1 MPAPDPN
8 TRAHLEWL
16 GFIQPNGLVVS
27 APALAKAGAI
37 LNRQDTEGQS
47 RLLGCI
53 RERTVDP
60 ARGPEPCIADFRE
73 FAATVLDWG
82 FSPHGYAGTEE
93 APVPAELELPLPDYG
108 ETLRPD
114 FAVRERDPRDGG
126 TPWQLL
132 VQVLDTGQDFD
143 APVTAGTDSRLE
155 ASAQG
160 RVERLLR
167 ATGVP
172 AGLLFNGVALRL
184 ISAPRGESSGW
195 MDFRVADMSLTAGRP
210 LCSALRL
217 LLSEQRLLALPRAQ
231 RLAALLEDSRKYQ
244 NEVSVRLAEQV
255 MHALYELVRGLQA
268 AHDASGGGLLREPLA
283 EGGDRDDIYRGLLA
297 IILRLVFLLYAE
309 ERGMLPEDDTFLRHY
324 SLSGLYERLRED
336 AALHPD
342 TMDQRFGAWAQ
353 LLVLFRLIHD
363 GARAHRTGGAV
374 TLPERHG
381 AIFDPDRFPFLEGR
395 YADAGVRQIV
405 ERVRP
410 PLVSDGAVYRVLEKL
425 FVLDGERIS
434 YRTLDVEQIGSV
446 YETIMGFRMEIA
458 TGRSVAIKPAKKLG
472 APSTVDL
479 DELLV
484 QPHGDRAKWLQAH
497 AERNVTDTVAKALRA
512 ADTLEDLHAALDR
525 VLDKDATP
533 DLVPPGALVL
543 QPNDERRRSGSHYT
557 PRELTE
563 PIVRHTLAPVL
574 GKLRGEDGRA
584 PTPAEILDLKVCDPA
599 MGSGAF
605 LVETCRQLAD
615 ALIEAC
621 CAHGEMPVIP
631 PDEDEVIHAR
641 RLVAQRCLY
650 GIDRNPMAVDLA
662 KVSLWLSTLARDHP
676 LTFVDHA
683 FRHGDSL
690 VGLTRRQIEAFHWL
704 PDTEPFQ
711 AGFETMRVR
720 EHVANATE
728 LRRRI
733 REAGEEVSDQELHDL
748 WHDARDEIDAVRLF
762 GDLAL
767 AAFFEEAKSKQR
779 EARRLQYTTAVAEG
793 EAIRYLPWLEEQ
805 RDDTP
810 PLAPFHWEIEFP
822 EVFDRE
828 NPGFDAFVGNPPFA
842 GKNAV
847 AAGNIAGYPDW
858 LKTLHDESHGNAD
871 LVAHFYRR
879 TFKLLRNG
887 GTLGLIATN
896 TIAQGDTRSSGLRWI
911 CEHDGEIYRATK
923 RYQWPGEAAVVVSV
937 LHIAKG
943 GHTGNKRL
951 DGRNVDTIT
960 AFLFHQGGHADPV
973 RLQANVGKSFIGS
986 IVLGMGF
993 TFDDTDRKGVA
1004 SPLTEMQRLI
1014 EADPRNHEAIFP
1026 YIGGEEVNT
1035 SPTHAYHRYVI
1046 NFRDYPLRRQPLP
1059 LAWADMDDA
1068 ERNKCKR
1075 NGRAPNDY
1083 PDPVAADWPELL
1095 HIVETRVKATRG
1107 NHSTASWWHFER
1119 LRSDLYSAITGL
1131 ERVLTCTIISNK
1143 IFFTFLPTR
1152 MVFSHKLAVF
1162 PFQSS
1167 SAFCILQS
1175 NVHEIWG
1182 RFFSSTMKDDIN
1194 YSPSDCFETFPF
1206 PESWETHSA
1215 IEVAGRTYF
1224 EFRAALMVRNDEGLT
1239 KTYNRFHDPYED
1251 GPEIDKLRELHAA
1264 MDRAA
1269 LDAYGWTDIST
1280 DCDFLLDYEIDE
1292 ATWGRKKKPY
1302 RYRWPDPV
1310 RNEVLARLLAL
1321 NAERAAEEARAGKAS
1336 NATNKKPAPELAR
1349 SRDRDAATTRPAHL
1363 VAEPKP
1369 LREHKTTPHPFNA
1382 PLTTRTRP
1390 KPSIVYPFLW
1400 RFAAERHRIYLQR
1413 VTGDAPPWTT
1423 DPVLSEYR
1431 FTNAFRASD
1440 RVSQYFIQLTYSD
1453 PHADDDTLLLRTLL
1467 FKVFNKVDTWK
1478 AIVNSLGIPVAS
1490 EFSYSSCENV
1500 LDDLRRNGRSLYSA
1514 AYIMP
1519 SGGRAGT
1526 PKHRMHLQ
1534 LIRRMVE
1541 DRLSARLQETKSL
1554 GDAYKL
1560 LLSYPTLGPFLAFQ
1574 YAIDLNYTTLMK
1586 HSEQSFV
1593 VAGPGALDGL
1603 SKCFESL
1610 GDYSAEDTI
1619 RWLSEIQQEEFSR
1632 HDLDFDG
1639 LWDRPLQPIDVQNLF
1654 CEVSKYTRVTHPEF
1668 RGLSGRTRIKRR
1680 FKTAG
1685 TLPRPF
1691 FPPKWGINDR
1701 VEEWFVEQG
1710 ANGSRGPEPF
1720 DLASP
1725 PSTLAPDN
1733 EESD

>member
-1 MPAPDPN
+1 MEPFS
-8 TRAHLEWL
+8 RWK
-16 GFIQPNGLVVS
+16 QKM
-27 APALAKAGAI
+27 ALM
-37 LNRQDTEGQS
+37 L
-47 RLLGCI
+47 
-53 RERTVDP
+53 DP
-60 ARGPEPCIADFRE
+60 ARGPEPCVSDFRE
-73 FAATVLDWG
+73 FAASVLAWG
-82 FSPHGYAGTEE
+82 FAPRGYAGTDE
-93 APVPAELELPLPDYG
+93 APVPAELEVPLPDYG

-114 FAVRERDPRDGG
+114 FAVRERNPRDGEP
-126 TPWQLL
+126 PWQLL
-132 VQVLDTGQDFD
+132 VQVLDAGQDFD
-143 APVTAGTDSRLE
+143 APAGGGGAGTRLE
-155 ASAQG
+155 ASPHG
-160 RVERLLR
+160 RAERLLR
-167 ATGVP
+167 STGVP

-217 LLSEQRLLALPRAQ
+217 LLSEQRLLALPRTQ

-244 NEVSVRLAEQV
+244 NEVSERLAEQV

-268 AHDASGGGLLREPLA
+268 ANDASGGGLLREPLA

-497 AERNVTDTVAKALRA
+497 ADRNVTDTVAKALRA

-615 ALIEAC
+615 ALIEAWG
-621 CAHGEMPVIP
+621 AHGEMPTIP

-662 KVSLWLSTLARDHP
+662 KMSLWLSTLARDHP

-690 VGLTRRQIEAFHWL
+690 VGLSRRQIEAFHWL
-704 PDTEPFQ
+704 PDTQPFQ
-711 AGFETMRVR
+711 AGFEVMRVR
-720 EHVANATE
+720 EHVARAAE
-728 LRRRI
+728 YRRRI
-733 REAGEEVSDQELHDL
+733 REAGEEVSDRELHDL
-748 WHDARDEIDAVRLF
+748 WHDACNEIDAVRLY

-767 AAFFEEAKSKQR
+767 AAFFAEAKPKQR
-779 EARRLQYTTAVAEG
+779 EAKRLQFTTAVAEG

-805 RDDTP
+805 RHDNP

-847 AAGNIAGYPDW
+847 AAGNITGYPDW
-858 LKTLHDESHGNAD
+858 LKSLHDESHGNAD

-879 TFKLLRNG
+879 AFNLIRNG

-911 CEHDGEIYRATK
+911 CEQGGEIFRATK
-923 RYQWPGEAAVVVSV
+923 RYQWPGDAAVVVSV
-937 LHIAKG
+937 LHITKG
-943 GHTGNKRL
+943 DYAGSKVL
-951 DGRNVDTIT
+951 DSTNVDTIT
-960 AFLFHQGGHADPV
+960 AFLFHRGGHADPV
-973 RLQANVGKSFIGS
+973 RLQANVGKSFQGS
-986 IVLGMGF
+986 TVLGMGF
-993 TFDDTDRKGVA
+993 TFDDTDKKGVA
-1004 SPLTEMQRLI
+1004 SPLAEMHRLV
-1014 EADPRNHEAIFP
+1014 EADPHNREAIFP

-1035 SPTHAYHRYVI
+1035 SPTHSHHRYVI
-1046 NFRDYPLRRQPLP
+1046 NFHDYPLRREESPVP
-1059 LAWADMDDA
+1059 WADMGEQ
-1068 ERNKCKR
+1068 ERDECLR
-1075 NGRAPNDY
+1075 SGRVPNDY

-1095 HIVETRVKATRG
+1095 HIVETRAKGTRG
-1107 NHSTASWWHFER
+1107 NYSTASWWHFER
-1119 LRSDLYSAITGL
+1119 LRSDLYAAIAGKM
-1131 ERVLTCTIISNK
+1131 RVLATPQTSNVQALSFLHPQM
-1143 IFFTFLPTR
+1143 IFGHTLI
-1152 MVFSHKLAVF
+1152 VFSFDAY
-1162 PFQSS
+1162 
-1167 SAFCILQS
+1167 SAFAVLQS
-1175 NVHEIWG
+1175 
-1182 RFFSSTMKDDIN
+1182 RFHQTWAAFLGPTMKDDLR
-1194 YSPSDCFETFPF
+1194 YTPTDCFESYPF
-1206 PESWETHSA
+1206 PRGWETHPTL
-1215 IEVAGRTYF
+1215 ETAGEAYY
-1224 EFRAALMVRNDEGLT
+1224 EHRAALMVRNNEGMT

-1251 GPEIDKLRELHAA
+1251 DAEIAEFRELHTA
-1264 MDRAA
+1264 MDRAV
-1269 LDAYGWTDIST
+1269 LDAYGWSDIPT
-1280 DCDFLLDYEIDE
+1280 DCAFLLDYDIDE

-1310 RNEVLARLLAL
+1310 RDEVLARLLAL
-1321 NAERAAEEARAGKAS
+1321 NAERAAEEARSGTTSDPTHRKPTPESPPTRYRQTPAS
-1336 NATNKKPAPELAR
+1336 
-1349 SRDRDAATTRPAHL
+1349 RPNL
-1363 VAEPKP
+1363 MVAEPKP
-1369 LREHKTTPHPFNA
+1369 FW
-1382 PLTTRTRP
+1382 
-1390 KPSIVYPFLW
+1390 PSP
-1400 RFAAERHRIYLQR
+1400 
-1413 VTGDAPPWTT
+1413 
-1423 DPVLSEYR
+1423 
-1431 FTNAFRASD
+1431 
-1440 RVSQYFIQLTYSD
+1440 
-1453 PHADDDTLLLRTLL
+1453 DD
-1467 FKVFNKVDTWK
+1467 
-1478 AIVNSLGIPVAS
+1478 
-1490 EFSYSSCENV
+1490 
-1500 LDDLRRNGRSLYSA
+1500 
-1514 AYIMP
+1514 
-1519 SGGRAGT
+1519 
-1526 PKHRMHLQ
+1526 
-1534 LIRRMVE
+1534 
-1541 DRLSARLQETKSL
+1541 
-1554 GDAYKL
+1554 
-1560 LLSYPTLGPFLAFQ
+1560 
-1574 YAIDLNYTTLMK
+1574 
-1586 HSEQSFV
+1586 
-1593 VAGPGALDGL
+1593 
-1603 SKCFESL
+1603 
-1610 GDYSAEDTI
+1610 
-1619 RWLSEIQQEEFSR
+1619 
-1632 HDLDFDG
+1632 
-1639 LWDRPLQPIDVQNLF
+1639 
-1654 CEVSKYTRVTHPEF
+1654 
-1668 RGLSGRTRIKRR
+1668 
-1680 FKTAG
+1680 
-1685 TLPRPF
+1685 
-1691 FPPKWGINDR
+1691 
-1701 VEEWFVEQG
+1701 
-1710 ANGSRGPEPF
+1710 
-1720 DLASP
+1720 
-1725 PSTLAPDN
+1725 
-1733 EESD
+1733 

>member
-16 GFIQPNGLVVS
+16 GFIQPQGLVVS

-37 LNRQDTEGQS
+37 LNRQDAEGQS
-47 RLLGCI
+47 WLAGCI
-53 RERTVDP
+53 RERMLDP
-60 ARGPEPCIADFRE
+60 ARGPEPCVSDFRE
-73 FAATVLDWG
+73 FAASVLGWG
-82 FSPHGYAGTEE
+82 FAPRGYAGTDE
-93 APVPAELELPLPDYG
+93 APVPAELEVPLPDYG

-114 FAVRERDPRDGG
+114 FAVRERNPRDGEP
-126 TPWQLL
+126 PWQLL
-132 VQVLDTGQDFD
+132 VQVLDAGQDFD
-143 APVTAGTDSRLE
+143 APAGGGGAGTRLE
-155 ASAQG
+155 ASPHG
-160 RVERLLR
+160 RAERLLR
-167 ATGVP
+167 STGVP
-172 AGLLFNGVALRL
+172 AGLLFNGVSLRL

-244 NEVSVRLAEQV
+244 NEVSERLAEQV

-395 YADAGVRQIV
+395 YADAGARQIV

-615 ALIEAC
+615 ALIEAWG
-621 CAHGEMPVIP
+621 AHGEMPTIP

-662 KVSLWLSTLARDHP
+662 KMSLWLSTLARDHP
-676 LTFVDHA
+676 LTFVDHT

-690 VGLTRRQIEAFHWL
+690 VGLTRRQIEAFHWF

-711 AGFETMRVR
+711 AGFEVMRVR
-720 EHVANATE
+720 EHVAKATE

-733 REAGEEVSDQELHDL
+733 REAGEEVSDQELHNL
-748 WHDARDEIDAVRLF
+748 WHDARNEIDAVRLY
-762 GDLAL
+762 GDLTL
-767 AAFFEEAKSKQR
+767 AAFFAEAKPKQR
-779 EARRLQYTTAVAEG
+779 EAMRLQFTTAVAEG
-793 EAIRYLPWLEEQ
+793 KAIRYLSWLEEQ
-805 RDDTP
+805 RHDNP
-810 PLAPFHWEIEFP
+810 PLAPFHWQIEFP
-822 EVFDRE
+822 EVFDRK

-879 TFKLLRNG
+879 AFNLIRNG
-887 GTLGLIATN
+887 GTFGLIATN

-911 CEHDGEIYRATK
+911 CEHTGEIYRATK
-923 RYQWPGEAAVVVSV
+923 RVQWPGEAAVVVSV

-943 GHTGNKRL
+943 EYAASKVL
-951 DGRNVDTIT
+951 DGTTVDSVT
-960 AFLFHQGGHADPV
+960 AFLFHRGGHADPV
-973 RLQANVGKSFIGS
+973 RLQANAGKSFQGS

-993 TFDDTDRKGVA
+993 TFDDTDKKGVA
-1004 SPLTEMQRLI
+1004 SPLAEMHRLI
-1014 EADPRNHEAIFP
+1014 EADPHNREAIFP

-1035 SPTHAYHRYVI
+1035 SPTHAHHRYVI
-1046 NFRDYPLRRQPLP
+1046 NFHDYPLRREDLGQTWREAETKQRRDWLQKGVVPL
-1059 LAWADMDDA
+1059 
-1068 ERNKCKR
+1068 
-1075 NGRAPNDY
+1075 DY
-1083 PDPVAADWPELL
+1083 PDPVAADWSKLL
-1095 HIVETRVKATRG
+1095 TILEERAKPDRDVQNRKALRER
-1107 NHSTASWWHFER
+1107 WWQYAEKR
-1119 LRSDLYSAITGL
+1119 PGLYSTIAGL
-1131 ERVLTCTIISNK
+1131 ERILAISRIGNA
-1143 IFFTFLPTR
+1143 FAFTFLTPGKVYNEKT
-1152 MVFSHKLAVF
+1152 VVF
-1162 PFQSS
+1162 PFVRTAQFAVLHSRG
-1167 SAFCILQS
+1167 
-1175 NVHEIWG
+1175 HEVWS
-1182 RFFSSTMKDDIN
+1182 RFFSSTLKDDLQ
-1194 YSPSDCFETFPF
+1194 YTPSDCFETFPF
-1206 PESWETHSA
+1206 PDGWESRPALEA
-1215 IEVAGRTYF
+1215 AGQIYY

-1251 GPEIDKLRELHAA
+1251 NPEIGRLRELHAA
-1264 MDRAA
+1264 MDRAV
-1269 LDAYGWTDIST
+1269 LDAYGWTDIPT

-1302 RYRWPDPV
+1302 RYRWPDGV
-1310 RNEVLARLLAL
+1310 RDEVLARLLAL
-1321 NAERAAEEARAGKAS
+1321 NAERAAEEARSGTTSHPTHRKPTPAS
-1336 NATNKKPAPELAR
+1336 PPTRHRQTPAP
-1349 SRDRDAATTRPAHL
+1349 RPNL
-1363 VAEPKP
+1363 MVAEPKP
-1369 LREHKTTPHPFNA
+1369 LWPTP
-1382 PLTTRTRP
+1382 
-1390 KPSIVYPFLW
+1390 
-1400 RFAAERHRIYLQR
+1400 
-1413 VTGDAPPWTT
+1413 
-1423 DPVLSEYR
+1423 
-1431 FTNAFRASD
+1431 
-1440 RVSQYFIQLTYSD
+1440 
-1453 PHADDDTLLLRTLL
+1453 DD
-1467 FKVFNKVDTWK
+1467 
-1478 AIVNSLGIPVAS
+1478 
-1490 EFSYSSCENV
+1490 
-1500 LDDLRRNGRSLYSA
+1500 
-1514 AYIMP
+1514 
-1519 SGGRAGT
+1519 
-1526 PKHRMHLQ
+1526 
-1534 LIRRMVE
+1534 
-1541 DRLSARLQETKSL
+1541 
-1554 GDAYKL
+1554 
-1560 LLSYPTLGPFLAFQ
+1560 
-1574 YAIDLNYTTLMK
+1574 
-1586 HSEQSFV
+1586 
-1593 VAGPGALDGL
+1593 
-1603 SKCFESL
+1603 
-1610 GDYSAEDTI
+1610 
-1619 RWLSEIQQEEFSR
+1619 
-1632 HDLDFDG
+1632 
-1639 LWDRPLQPIDVQNLF
+1639 
-1654 CEVSKYTRVTHPEF
+1654 
-1668 RGLSGRTRIKRR
+1668 
-1680 FKTAG
+1680 
-1685 TLPRPF
+1685 
-1691 FPPKWGINDR
+1691 
-1701 VEEWFVEQG
+1701 
-1710 ANGSRGPEPF
+1710 
-1720 DLASP
+1720 
-1725 PSTLAPDN
+1725 
-1733 EESD
+1733 

>member
-60 ARGPEPCIADFRE
+60 ARGPEPCIPDFRE

-82 FSPHGYAGTEE
+82 FSPHGYAGTQE
-93 APVPAELELPLPDYG
+93 APVPAELAVALPDYG

-114 FAVRERDPRDGG
+114 FAVRERDPRDGE
-126 TPWQLL
+126 PSWQLL
-132 VQVLDTGQDFD
+132 VQTLDTGQDFD
-143 APVTAGTDSRLE
+143 GPISGGAGTRLE

-160 RVERLLR
+160 RAERLLR
-167 ATGVP
+167 GTGVP

-184 ISAPRGESSGW
+184 VSAPRGESSGW

-244 NEVSVRLAEQV
+244 NEVSERLAEQV

-268 AHDASGGGLLREPLA
+268 AHDASGGDLLREPLA
-283 EGGDRDDIYRGLLA
+283 EAGDRDDVYRGLLA

-363 GARAHRTGGAV
+363 GARAHRTGGAI

-381 AIFDPDRFPFLEGR
+381 ALFDPDRFPFLEGR
-395 YADAGVRQIV
+395 YANAGVRQTV

-425 FVLDGERIS
+425 LVLDSERIS

-446 YETIMGFRMEIA
+446 YETIMGFRMEVA

-479 DELLV
+479 DELLA
-484 QPHGDRAKWLQAH
+484 QPHEDRAKWLQAW
-497 AERNVTDTVAKALRA
+497 ADRNVTDTVAKALRA
-512 ADTLEDLHAALDR
+512 AVTLEDLHAALDR
-525 VLDKDATP
+525 MLDKDATP

-574 GKLRGEDGRA
+574 ARLQGEDGRA

-615 ALIEAC
+615 ALIEAWGT
-621 CAHGEMPVIP
+621 HGEMPIIP

-641 RLVAQRCLY
+641 RLIAQRCLY

-662 KVSLWLSTLARDHP
+662 KTSLWLSTLARDHP

-711 AGFETMRVR
+711 AGFEVMRIR
-720 EHVANATE
+720 EHVTRAAE
-728 LRRRI
+728 YRWRI
-733 REAGEEVSDQELHDL
+733 READEEVSDQELHDL
-748 WHDARDEIDAVRLF
+748 WHDARNEINEVRLY

-767 AAFFEEAKSKQR
+767 AAFFAEAKPKQR
-779 EARRLQYTTAVAEG
+779 EATRFQFTTAVAEG

-805 RDDTP
+805 RDATP
-810 PLAPFHWEIEFP
+810 ALAPFHWEVEFP

-847 AAGNIAGYPDW
+847 AAGNIASYPDW
-858 LKTLHDESHGNAD
+858 LKALHQESHGNAD

-879 TFKLLRNG
+879 AFHLMRNG

-911 CEHDGEIYRATK
+911 CEHGGEIYRATK
-923 RYQWPGEAAVVVSV
+923 RYQWPGDAAVVVSV

-943 GHTGNKRL
+943 DYAGSRVL
-951 DGRNVDTIT
+951 DGADVDTIT
-960 AFLFHQGGHADPV
+960 AFLFHRGGHADPV
-973 RLQANVGKSFIGS
+973 RLQANAGKSFVGS
-986 IVLGMGF
+986 YVLGMGF
-993 TFDDTDRKGVA
+993 TFDDTDKKGIA
-1004 SPLTEMQRLI
+1004 SPLAEMHRLI
-1014 EADPRNHEAIFP
+1014 EADPHNREAIFP

-1035 SPTHAYHRYVI
+1035 SPTHTHHRYVI
-1046 NFRDYPLRRQPLP
+1046 NFRDYPLRREESPVP
-1059 LAWADMDDA
+1059 WADMDEQ
-1068 ERNKCKR
+1068 ERDECVR
-1075 NGRAPNDY
+1075 TGQVPDDY
-1083 PDPVAADWPELL
+1083 SDPVAADWPELL
-1095 HIVETRVKATRG
+1095 AIVEQRVKPERNKLTRNPIGRKRAEFWWRYGAT
-1107 NHSTASWWHFER
+1107 AKE
-1119 LRSDLYSAITGL
+1119 LYAAITGSD
-1131 ERVLTCTIISNK
+1131 RVLAISRYGQVAALTLLPPGPVYSDSII
-1143 IFFTFLPTR
+1143 
-1152 MVFSHKLAVF
+1152 AF
-1162 PFQSS
+1162 PFDTYA
-1167 SAFCILQS
+1167 AFCALQS
-1175 NVHEIWG
+1175 RPHEIWA
-1182 RFFSSTMKDDIN
+1182 RFLGSSMKDDLR
-1194 YSPSDCFETFPF
+1194 YTPSDCFETFSF
-1206 PESWETHSA
+1206 PDCTPKAERQLGSGPADGTDGIDVPASGDRSA
-1215 IEVAGRTYF
+1215 KATGQPDDWASHPKLEAAGQAYY
-1224 EFRAALMVRNDEGLT
+1224 EYRAALMVRNDEGMT

-1251 GPEIDKLRELHAA
+1251 DPEIGRLRDLHAA
-1264 MDRAA
+1264 MDRAV
-1269 LDAYGWTDIST
+1269 LDAYGWKDIPIE
-1280 DCDFLLDYEIDE
+1280 CDFLLDYEIDE

-1302 RYRWPDPV
+1302 RYRWPDHI
-1310 RNEVLARLLAL
+1310 RDEVLARLLAL
-1321 NAERAAEEARAGKAS
+1321 NTERAAEEARSGAAS
-1336 NATNKKPAPELAR
+1336 HPTRRKFTPGPAR
-1349 SRDRDAATTRPAHL
+1349 SRYRQAPASDSSL
-1363 VAEPKP
+1363 MVAEPQP
-1369 LREHKTTPHPFNA
+1369 LWPT
-1382 PLTTRTRP
+1382 
-1390 KPSIVYPFLW
+1390 
-1400 RFAAERHRIYLQR
+1400 
-1413 VTGDAPPWTT
+1413 
-1423 DPVLSEYR
+1423 
-1431 FTNAFRASD
+1431 SD
-1440 RVSQYFIQLTYSD
+1440 D
-1453 PHADDDTLLLRTLL
+1453 
-1467 FKVFNKVDTWK
+1467 
-1478 AIVNSLGIPVAS
+1478 
-1490 EFSYSSCENV
+1490 
-1500 LDDLRRNGRSLYSA
+1500 
-1514 AYIMP
+1514 
-1519 SGGRAGT
+1519 
-1526 PKHRMHLQ
+1526 
-1534 LIRRMVE
+1534 
-1541 DRLSARLQETKSL
+1541 
-1554 GDAYKL
+1554 
-1560 LLSYPTLGPFLAFQ
+1560 
-1574 YAIDLNYTTLMK
+1574 
-1586 HSEQSFV
+1586 
-1593 VAGPGALDGL
+1593 
-1603 SKCFESL
+1603 
-1610 GDYSAEDTI
+1610 
-1619 RWLSEIQQEEFSR
+1619 
-1632 HDLDFDG
+1632 
-1639 LWDRPLQPIDVQNLF
+1639 
-1654 CEVSKYTRVTHPEF
+1654 
-1668 RGLSGRTRIKRR
+1668 
-1680 FKTAG
+1680 
-1685 TLPRPF
+1685 
-1691 FPPKWGINDR
+1691 
-1701 VEEWFVEQG
+1701 
-1710 ANGSRGPEPF
+1710 
-1720 DLASP
+1720 
-1725 PSTLAPDN
+1725 
-1733 EESD
+1733 